1 MSATNL
7 LANSAPRLQAH
18 FCESSGLTVPAG
30 TVAAGHE
37 CAAFRLWIDDL
48 PAAGNDALLQLRGCG
63 FAYDLLELEAQ
74 LRQALRCG
82 PAGPMA
88 PDRRPAAC
96 STCWPTTTTPS
107 ASSSRKELDSSA
119 SGGSGARRTRGN
131 SPPSWPSRAMRKPT
145 RAGRRSGK
153 TPTGPRRSRRRM
165 GSW

>member
-30 TVAAGHE
+30 TVAAGQE

-63 FAYDLLELEAQ
+63 FAYDLAELEAQ

-88 PDRRPAAC
+88 RIVGKRVLNLLANHHNAVC
-96 STCWPTTTTPS
+96 FLL
-107 ASSSRKELDSSA
+107 EE
-119 SGGSGARRTRGN
+119 GA
-131 SPPSWPSRAMRKPT
+131 
-145 RAGRRSGK
+145 
-153 TPTGPRRSRRRM
+153 
-165 GSW
+165 